1 MDLRK
6 RTQQLWR
13 AYLMAE
19 EPEALSQVLEWID
32 ADCVVIGTG
41 RHEYYTTLQQ
51 LIDALGKEIAE
62 RKMVHLKIVDE
73 WYAQRELGPEVCLVY
88 GGLHLSVV
96 QTGETCA
103 DMDTRFSMVYQKFGE
118 DWRVVHL
125 HQSMPDLEQQ
135 DGEYYPKTLTKQV
148 KEAQKLA
155 EHMRR
160 LAREDSLTGLL
171 NHRSFFEE
179 GARYVEQGGSFWCF
193 VLDLDNFKQ
202 VNDNHG
208 HLAGDEVLRRVAT
221 VLRSSVR
228 GQDLVG
234 RVGGDEFA
242 ILCSGPQGE
251 DEIAAVAR
259 RILTMVA
266 REMNFNFV
274 WPGMSIGIARVYGS
288 EDLRDAFRRADKAL
302 YQVKGN
308 EKNGFSIERV
318 D

>member
-1 MDLRK
+1 MDLCK
-6 RTQQLWR
+6 RTQQLWH
-13 AYLMAE
+13 AYLIAE
-19 EPEALSQVLEWID
+19 ETEALSQVLEWTD
-32 ADCVVIGTG
+32 PDCVVIGTG
-41 RHEYYTTLQQ
+41 RHEYYTTRQQ
-51 LIDALGKEIAE
+51 LIEALGKEIME
-62 RKMVHLKIVDE
+62 RKVAHLEIVDE
-73 WYAQRELGPEVCLVY
+73 WYAQRELGSEVCLVY

-96 QTGETCA
+96 QTGEICA

-148 KEAQKLA
+148 QEAQNQA

-171 NHRSFFEE
+171 NHRAFFEE
-179 GARYVEQGGSFWCF
+179 GARYVKQGGTFWCF
-193 VLDLDNFKQ
+193 VLDLDDFKQ

-242 ILCSGPQGE
+242 ILCSGPRGE

-259 RILTMVA
+259 RILSMVA
-266 REMNFNFV
+266 KETNFDFIC
-274 WPGMSIGIARVYGS
+274 PGLSIGIARVYDA
-288 EDLRDAFRRADKAL
+288 EDLRYAFHRADKAL
-302 YQVKGN
+302 YQVKQN
-308 EKNGFSIERV
+308 DKNGFSIERV

>member
-19 EPEALSQVLEWID
+19 EPEALSQVLDWIVP
-32 ADCVVIGTG
+32 DCVVIGTG

-51 LIDALGKEIAE
+51 LIEALGKEIAE
-62 RKMVHLKIVDE
+62 RKTVRLEIVDE
-73 WYAQRELGPEVCLVY
+73 WYAQRELGSEACLVY
-88 GGLHLSVV
+88 GSLHLKVV
-96 QTGETCA
+96 QSDEIAT
-103 DMDTRFSMVYQKFGE
+103 DMDTRFSVLYQWFGE

-148 KEAQKLA
+148 REAQDLA

-160 LAREDSLTGLL
+160 LARLDSLTGLL
-171 NHRSFFEE
+171 NHRTFFEE
-179 GARYVEQGGSFWCF
+179 GEHYVAQGGDFWCF
-193 VLDLDNFKQ
+193 VLDLDDFKQ
-202 VNDNHG
+202 VNDSHG
-208 HLAGDEVLRRVAT
+208 HLAGDEVLRRVAA

-242 ILCSGPQGE
+242 ILCSGPRGE
-251 DEIAAVAR
+251 REIAAVAR
-259 RILTMVA
+259 RILSMLAEEEA
-266 REMNFNFV
+266 RYPD
-274 WPGMSIGIARVYGS
+274 WPGLSIGIAPVRGS
-288 EDLRDAFRRADKAL
+288 GDLRDAFHRADNAL
-302 YQVKGN
+302 YRVKRDS
-308 EKNGFSIERV
+308 KNGYSIERV